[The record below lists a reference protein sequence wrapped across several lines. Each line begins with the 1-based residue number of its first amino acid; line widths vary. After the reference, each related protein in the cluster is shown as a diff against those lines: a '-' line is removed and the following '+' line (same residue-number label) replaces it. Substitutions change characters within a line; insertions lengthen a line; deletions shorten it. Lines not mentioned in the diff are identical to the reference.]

1 MDYFAAFDISAS
13 GMAVQKARL
22 DAVAMNLANAN
33 TTRGVGG
40 GPYRPVDVVIGE
52 RSVAFETAFSAFGR
66 QLAGAEVLE
75 VRPRLDAVR
84 REHRPSHPDAD
95 ADGFVSLPDINP
107 VSEMVQMMEATR
119 AYEAN
124 VRAANAAR
132 VMAQRALE
140 IGAR

>member
-1 MDYFAAFDISAS
+1 MDYFAVFEISAS

-52 RSVAFETAFSAFGR
+52 RSVSFDTMFSAHGR
-66 QLAGAEVLE
+66 RLAGAEVLE
-75 VRPRLDAVR
+75 MRPRLDAVR
-84 REHRPSHPDAD
+84 RVHRPGHPDAD
-95 ADGFVSLPDINP
+95 ADGFVRLPDINP

-124 VRAANAAR
+124 VRAVNAAR
-132 VMAQRALE
+132 IMAQSALD